1 MARLDHPRSGGEPGP
16 ACDADA
22 RGRRRVTRCPASPR
36 PRAPLAASL
45 GLGHAMLHLWP
56 LPAGAGRA
64 GRGVSARVGGG
75 LGVPAGQG
83 ARLRDPV
90 PAERPRRGAP
100 PGPGRAGLIYPARD
114 SAPACALERRRV
126 QAPPPPHRA
135 LPPGA
140 RVVQRGTVLAGG
152 GGVPPRAARRSA
164 PGRAR
169 PGDARDQRTPLRR
182 PSWGHWAPVQR
193 IALVSLP
200 HDALWVR
207 QGAQTARSRK

>member
-64 GRGVSARVGGG
+64 GRGVSARAGGG

-90 PAERPRRGAP
+90 PAERPRQQPPRGRLLPRRGAP
-100 PGPGRAGLIYPARD
+100 PGPGR
-114 SAPACALERRRV
+114 
-126 QAPPPPHRA
+126 RA
-135 LPPGA
+135 DL
-140 RVVQRGTVLAGG
+140 
-152 GGVPPRAARRSA
+152 PRAR
-164 PGRAR
+164 
-169 PGDARDQRTPLRR
+169 
-182 PSWGHWAPVQR
+182 
-193 IALVSLP
+193 
-200 HDALWVR
+200 
-207 QGAQTARSRK
+207 